1 MMMIFWRWNLLPPP
15 HNYPIMRLNGSR
27 WCQIEES
34 VKCWWWRQ
42 DETNHKTVCW
52 SHQNFVW
59 EQKLKCKCGCHQS
72 PLIKTTD
79 VPNTATLRQHRA
91 DQYDVWIPSQRT
103 LPFPAWSGVGMF
115 CGLCSGVKSGVSS
128 DVKSGVL
135 WCVKCGVRYNEEDW
149 WPQLSK
155 SLQFQ
160 NWTELHCF
168 SALCMIYGDSSKL

>member
-1 MMMIFWRWNLLPPP
+1 MMIFWRWHLLPPP
-15 HNYPIMRLNGSR
+15 FSPQLSNN
-27 WCQIEES
+27 E
-34 VKCWWWRQ
+34 VKWISLMPNRRKCEMLVVKAGR
-42 DETNHKTVCW
+42 DEPQY
-52 SHQNFVW
+52 SLLISS

-115 CGLCSGVKSGVSS
+115 CGLCSGVKPGVSS

-155 SLQFQ
+155 SVQFQ
-160 NWTELHCF
+160 VWTELHCF
-168 SALCMIYGDSSKL
+168 SALCMIYGDSSSL